1 MSSSNTTDVANT
13 LERRTAR
20 SIHYNISYIVQGT
33 EHGTD
38 GAIVLLH
45 DIPSG
50 AFTWEGLMPQ
60 LAGLNRAV
68 YAIDMLGFGSSDH
81 PWPADMS
88 VWGQAD
94 TLLYLFQELNLTNII
109 LVGLGFGGGVAQ
121 ILTTR
126 LYRNQIAAIGLIN
139 TICYLY
145 SFAPDWPLPE
155 MKKRQDFDAP
165 KQSSL
170 EDVIRDLRATLP
182 KAVQNTDR
190 FNNAINDY
198 VTQWDSE
205 VGKEVLYQIIRQ
217 LDPSY
222 VNSVASDLHSVN
234 KPVLILWGGKNE
246 IVPVKYAERLHR
258 EIAGASLVIVP
269 DAGHMILFDAPAAV
283 AGAITD
289 FIGGL

>member
-1 MSSSNTTDVANT
+1 MSTNTSDVAGT
-13 LERRTAR
+13 SERHTAR
-20 SIHYNISYIVQGT
+20 SIHYNISYIVQGV

-45 DIPSG
+45 DIPAG
-50 AFTWEGLMPQ
+50 AFTWEGVLPQ

-109 LVGLGFGGGVAQ
+109 LVGSGFGGGVAQ

-126 LYRNQIAAIGLIN
+126 LYRDSVAALVLIN
-139 TICYLY
+139 TICYLH
-145 SFAPDWPLPE
+145 SFASDWPLPD
-155 MKKRQDFDAP
+155 MKKRQDPEAP
-165 KQSSL
+165 KQDKL
-170 EDVIRDLRATLP
+170 EDVMRDLRATLP
-182 KAVQNTDR
+182 AAVQNTDR
-190 FNNAINDY
+190 FNNMINDY

-222 VNSVASDLHSVN
+222 VNSVASDLHIVN
-234 KPVLILWGGKNE
+234 KPMLILWGGENKV
-246 IVPVKYAERLHR
+246 VPVKYAERLHR
-258 EIAGASLVIVP
+258 EIQGSSLVIVP
-269 DAGHMILFDAPAAV
+269 DAGHMLLFDAPDAV
-283 AGAITD
+283 ADAITD
-289 FIGGL
+289 FIGNL

>member
-1 MSSSNTTDVANT
+1 MSSNTSDIAST
-13 LERRTAR
+13 LERHSAR
-20 SIHYNISYIVQGT
+20 SIHYNISYIVQGA

-45 DIPSG
+45 DIPAG
-50 AFTWEGLMPQ
+50 AFTWEGIMPQ
-60 LAGLNRAV
+60 LASSNRAV

-94 TLLYLFQELNLTNII
+94 ALLYLFQELNLTNII

-126 LYRNQIAAIGLIN
+126 LYRDSVAAVVLIN
-139 TICYLY
+139 TICYLN
-145 SFAPDWPLPE
+145 SFAPDWPLPD
-155 MKKRQDFDAP
+155 MKKRQDPEAP
-165 KQSSL
+165 KQDAL

-182 KAVQNTDR
+182 AAVHNTDR
-190 FNNAINDY
+190 FGNVINDY
-198 VTQWDSE
+198 VMQWDSE

-222 VNSVASDLHSVN
+222 VNSVASDLPLVH
-234 KPVLILWGGKNE
+234 KPMLILWGDQDV

-258 EIAGASLVIVP
+258 ALQGSSLVIVP
-269 DAGHMILFDAPAAV
+269 DAGHMLLFDAPDAV
-283 AGAITD
+283 ANAITD
-289 FIGGL
+289 FIGTL

>member
-1 MSSSNTTDVANT
+1 MSSNTSEVAGT
-13 LERRTAR
+13 LERRVTR

-50 AFTWEGLMPQ
+50 AFTWEGVMPQ

-109 LVGLGFGGGVAQ
+109 LVGPGFGGGVAQ
-121 ILTTR
+121 ILATR
-126 LYRNQIAAIGLIN
+126 LYRSHIAAVVLIN

-145 SFAPDWPLPE
+145 SFAPDWPLPD

-182 KAVQNTDR
+182 KAVQDTDG

-222 VNSVASDLHSVN
+222 VNSVASDLHTLN
-234 KPVLILWGGKNE
+234 KPMLILWGGKNE

-258 EIAGASLVIVP
+258 EIAGSSLVIVP
-269 DAGHMILFDAPAAV
+269 DAGHMILFDTPDAV
-283 AGAITD
+283 AGAISD
-289 FIGGL
+289 FVGGL

>member
-1 MSSSNTTDVANT
+1 MSSNTSNVADT
-13 LERRTAR
+13 LERRSAR
-20 SIHYNISYIVQGT
+20 SIHYNISYIVQGS

-94 TLLYLFQELNLTNII
+94 ALLYLFKELNLTNIV

-126 LYRNQIAAIGLIN
+126 LYRDQVAAVVLIN
-139 TICYLY
+139 SICYLHA
-145 SFAPDWPLPE
+145 FAPNWPLPD
-155 MKKRQDFDAP
+155 MQKRQDFDAP
-165 KQSSL
+165 KQSAR

-182 KAVQNTDR
+182 NAVQDTER
-190 FNNAINDY
+190 FGDVLNDY
-198 VTQWDSE
+198 VSQWDSE

-217 LDPSY
+217 LDPNS
-222 VNSVASDLHSVN
+222 VNSVASDLHLVH
-234 KPVLILWGGKNE
+234 KPFLIIWGEKNT

-258 EIAGASLVIVP
+258 EIAGSSLVIVP
-269 DAGHMILFDAPAAV
+269 DAGHMLLFDAPGAV
-283 AGAITD
+283 TDAIRE
-289 FIGGL
+289 FL

>member
-1 MSSSNTTDVANT
+1 MSSNTSNVADT
-13 LERRTAR
+13 LERRSAR
-20 SIHYNISYIVQGT
+20 SIHYNISYIVQGS

-94 TLLYLFQELNLTNII
+94 ALLYLFKELNLTNIV

-126 LYRNQIAAIGLIN
+126 LYRDQVAAVVLIN
-139 TICYLY
+139 SICYLHA
-145 SFAPDWPLPE
+145 FAPNWPLPD
-155 MKKRQDFDAP
+155 MQKRQDFDAP
-165 KQSSL
+165 KQSAR

-182 KAVQNTDR
+182 NAVQDTER
-190 FNNAINDY
+190 FGDVLNDY
-198 VTQWDSE
+198 VSQWDSE

-217 LDPSY
+217 LDPNS
-222 VNSVASDLHSVN
+222 VNSVASDLHLVH
-234 KPVLILWGGKNE
+234 KPFLIIWGEKNT

-258 EIAGASLVIVP
+258 EIVGSSLVIVP
-269 DAGHMILFDAPAAV
+269 DAGHMILFDAPGAV
-283 AGAITD
+283 DDAIRE
-289 FIGGL
+289 FVGGL

>member
-1 MSSSNTTDVANT
+1 MSSNTSDVAGT
-13 LERRTAR
+13 LERRSAR
-20 SIHYNISYIVQGT
+20 SVHYNISYIVQGV

-68 YAIDMLGFGSSDH
+68 YAVDMLGFGSSDH

-94 TLLYLFQELNLTNII
+94 TLLYLFQKLNLTNII

-121 ILTTR
+121 ILATR
-126 LYRNQIAAIGLIN
+126 LYRNQVAAVVLIN
-139 TICYLY
+139 SICYLH
-145 SFAPDWPLPE
+145 SFAPDWPLPD

-170 EDVIRDLRATLP
+170 EDVIRDLRAALP
-182 KAVQNTDR
+182 NAVQDSDR
-190 FNNAINDY
+190 FNKVIDDY

-222 VNSVASDLHSVN
+222 VNSVASDLHALN
-234 KPVLILWGGKNE
+234 KPMLIIWGGKNA

-258 EIAGASLVIVP
+258 EIVGSSLVIVP
-269 DAGHMILFDAPAAV
+269 DAGHMILFDAPDAIS
-283 AGAITD
+283 GALAD
-289 FIGGL
+289 FVGDL

>member
-1 MSSSNTTDVANT
+1 MPGNTSDVAGR

-50 AFTWEGLMPQ
+50 AFTWEGVMPQ

-126 LYRNQIAAIGLIN
+126 LYRHQVAAVVLIN

-145 SFAPDWPLPE
+145 SFAPDWPLPD

-165 KQSSL
+165 KQASL
-170 EDVIRDLRATLP
+170 EDVMRDLRATLP
-182 KAVQNTDR
+182 KATLNGDR
-190 FNNAINDY
+190 FNDVINDY
-198 VTQWDSE
+198 VSQWDSE
-205 VGKEVLYQIIRQ
+205 VGKEVLYQILRQ

-222 VNSVASDLHSVN
+222 VNSVASDLQLVN
-234 KPVLILWGGKNE
+234 KPMLIIWGNKDE
-246 IVPVKYAERLHR
+246 VVPVKYAERLHR
-258 EIAGASLVIVP
+258 EIAGSSLVIVP
-269 DAGHMILFDAPAAV
+269 DAGHLVLFDAPD
-283 AGAITD
+283 AIASAISD
-289 FIGGL
+289 FVGGL

>member
-1 MSSSNTTDVANT
+1 MSSNTSNVADT
-13 LERRTAR
+13 LERRSAR
-20 SIHYNISYIVQGT
+20 SIHYNISYIVQGS

-94 TLLYLFQELNLTNII
+94 ALLYLFKELNLTNIV

-126 LYRNQIAAIGLIN
+126 LYRDQVAAVVLIN
-139 TICYLY
+139 SICYLHA
-145 SFAPDWPLPE
+145 FAPNWPLPD
-155 MKKRQDFDAP
+155 MQKRQDFDAP

-182 KAVQNTDR
+182 NAVQDTER
-190 FNNAINDY
+190 FGDVLNDY
-198 VTQWDSE
+198 VSQWDSE

-217 LDPSY
+217 LDPNS
-222 VNSVASDLHSVN
+222 VNSVASDLHLVH
-234 KPVLILWGGKNE
+234 KPFLIIWGEKNT

-258 EIAGASLVIVP
+258 EIVGSSLVIVP
-269 DAGHMILFDAPAAV
+269 DAGHMILFDAPGAV
-283 AGAITD
+283 DDAIRE
-289 FIGGL
+289 FVGGL

>member
-1 MSSSNTTDVANT
+1 MSTNTSDVAGT
-13 LERRTAR
+13 SERHTAR
-20 SIHYNISYIVQGT
+20 SIHYNISYIVQGV

-45 DIPSG
+45 DIPAG
-50 AFTWEGLMPQ
+50 AFTWEGVLPQ

-109 LVGLGFGGGVAQ
+109 LVGSGFGGGVAQ

-126 LYRNQIAAIGLIN
+126 LYRDSVAALVLIN
-139 TICYLY
+139 TICYLH
-145 SFAPDWPLPE
+145 SFASDWPLPD
-155 MKKRQDFDAP
+155 MKKRQDPEAP
-165 KQSSL
+165 KQDKL
-170 EDVIRDLRATLP
+170 EDVMRDLRATLP
-182 KAVQNTDR
+182 AAVQNTDR
-190 FNNAINDY
+190 FNNMINDY

-222 VNSVASDLHSVN
+222 VNSVASDLHIVN
-234 KPVLILWGGKNE
+234 KPMLILWGDKNKV
-246 IVPVKYAERLHR
+246 VPVKYAERLHR
-258 EIAGASLVIVP
+258 EIQGSSLVLVP
-269 DAGHMILFDAPAAV
+269 DAGHMLLFDAPDAV
-283 AGAITD
+283 ADAITD

>member
-1 MSSSNTTDVANT
+1 MSTNTSDVAGT
-13 LERRTAR
+13 AERRTAR
-20 SIHYNISYIVQGT
+20 SIHYNISYIIQGA

-45 DIPSG
+45 DIPAG
-50 AFTWEGLMPQ
+50 AFTWEGVLPQ

-68 YAIDMLGFGSSDH
+68 YAIDMLGFGNSDH

-126 LYRNQIAAIGLIN
+126 LYRDSVAALVLIN

-145 SFAPDWPLPE
+145 SFAPDWPLPD
-155 MKKRQDFDAP
+155 MKKRQDPEAP
-165 KQSSL
+165 KQDAL
-170 EDVIRDLRATLP
+170 EDVMRDLHATLP
-182 KAVQNTDR
+182 VAVQNTDR
-190 FNNAINDY
+190 FNNVLNDY

-205 VGKEVLYQIIRQ
+205 VGKEVLYQVIRQ

-222 VNSVASDLHSVN
+222 VNSVASDLHLVN
-234 KPVLILWGGKNE
+234 KPMLILWGDKNKV
-246 IVPVKYAERLHR
+246 VPVKYAERLHR
-258 EIAGASLVIVP
+258 EIQGSGLVIIP
-269 DAGHMILFDAPAAV
+269 DAGQMLLFDAPDAV
-283 AGAITD
+283 ADAITD

>member
-1 MSSSNTTDVANT
+1 MSTNTSNVAGT

-20 SIHYNISYIVQGT
+20 SIHYNISYIVQGA
-33 EHGTD
+33 EHGPD

-45 DIPSG
+45 DIPAG
-50 AFTWEGLMPQ
+50 AFTWEGVMPQ

-94 TLLYLFQELNLTNII
+94 TLLYLFKELNLTNII

-126 LYRNQIAAIGLIN
+126 LYRDSIAALVLIN

-155 MKKRQDFDAP
+155 MKKRQDPEAP
-165 KQSSL
+165 KQDKL
-170 EDVIRDLRATLP
+170 EDVMRDLRATLP
-182 KAVQNTDR
+182 AAVQNTDR
-190 FNNAINDY
+190 FSNVINDY
-198 VTQWDSE
+198 LAQWNSE
-205 VGKEVLYQIIRQ
+205 VGKELLYQIIRQ

-222 VNSVASDLHSVN
+222 VNSVASDLHLVN
-234 KPVLILWGGKNE
+234 KPMLILWGGENKV
-246 IVPVKYAERLHR
+246 VPVKYAERLHR
-258 EIAGASLVIVP
+258 EIQGSGLVIVP
-269 DAGHMILFDAPAAV
+269 DAGHMLLFDAPGAV
-283 AGAITD
+283 TDAITD
-289 FIGGL
+289 FIGAL

>member
-1 MSSSNTTDVANT
+1 MSTNTSDVANT
-13 LERRTAR
+13 RERYTAR
-20 SIHYNISYIVQGT
+20 SIHYNISYIMQGA

-45 DIPSG
+45 DIPAG
-50 AFTWEGLMPQ
+50 AFTWEAIMPQ

-94 TLLYLFQELNLTNII
+94 ALLYLFKELNLTNII

-126 LYRNQIAAIGLIN
+126 LYRDQVAALVLIN

-155 MKKRQDFDAP
+155 MQKRQDPEAP
-165 KQSSL
+165 KQDKL
-170 EDVIRDLRATLP
+170 EDVMRDLRATLP
-182 KAVQNTDR
+182 AAVQNTDH
-190 FNNAINDY
+190 FNDVINDY
-198 VTQWDSE
+198 TAQWDNE

-222 VNSVASDLHSVN
+222 VNSVASELQVVN
-234 KPVLILWGGKNE
+234 KPMLILWGDKNKV
-246 IVPVKYAERLHR
+246 VPVKYAERLHR
-258 EIAGASLVIVP
+258 EIQGSSLVIVP
-269 DAGHMILFDAPAAV
+269 DAGHMLLFDAPDAV

-289 FIGGL
+289 FVGAL

>member
-1 MSSSNTTDVANT
+1 MSSNTSDVAGT
-13 LERRTAR
+13 LEMRTKR

-60 LAGLNRAV
+60 LAGLKRAV
-68 YAIDMLGFGSSDH
+68 YAIDMLGFGGSDH
-81 PWPADMS
+81 PWPADVS
-88 VWGQAD
+88 AWGQAD

-109 LVGLGFGGGVAQ
+109 LVGSGFGGGVAQ

-126 LYRNQIAAIGLIN
+126 LYRSQVAAVVLIN
-139 TICYLY
+139 SICYLY
-145 SFAPDWPLPE
+145 SFAPNWPLPD

-165 KQSSL
+165 KQSSR
-170 EDVIRDLRATLP
+170 EDVMRDLRATLP
-182 KAVQNTDR
+182 KAVQDPDR
-190 FNNAINDY
+190 FNSVIDDY

-217 LDPSY
+217 LDPTY

-234 KPVLILWGGKNE
+234 KPMLILWGGKNE

-258 EIAGASLVIVP
+258 EIAGSSLVFVP
-269 DAGHMILFDAPAAV
+269 DAGHMLLFDAPDAV

-289 FIGGL
+289 FVSGL

>member
-1 MSSSNTTDVANT
+1 MSSNTSDVAST
-13 LERRTAR
+13 LERRTTR

-50 AFTWEGLMPQ
+50 AFTWEGLIPQ

-126 LYRNQIAAIGLIN
+126 LYRSQVAAVVLIN
-139 TICYLY
+139 SICYLH
-145 SFAPDWPLPE
+145 SFAPDWPLPDME
-155 MKKRQDFDAP
+155 KRQDFDAP
-165 KQSSL
+165 KQNSR
-170 EDVIRDLRATLP
+170 EDMIRDLRATLP
-182 KAVQNTDR
+182 EAVQDTDR
-190 FNNAINDY
+190 FNDVINDY
-198 VTQWDSE
+198 VNQWDSE

-222 VNSVASDLHSVN
+222 VNSVASDLHSVG
-234 KPVLILWGGKNE
+234 KPFLIVWGGKNT

-258 EIAGASLVIVP
+258 EIAGSELVIVP
-269 DAGHMILFDAPAAV
+269 DAGHMLLFDAPDAV
-283 AGAITD
+283 TGAISD
-289 FIGGL
+289 FVGGL

>member
-1 MSSSNTTDVANT
+1 MSSNTSNVVDT
-13 LERRTAR
+13 LERHSAR
-20 SIHYNISYIVQGT
+20 SIHYNISYIVQGA
-33 EHGTD
+33 EYGTD

-50 AFTWEGLMPQ
+50 AFTWESLMPQ
-60 LAGLNRAV
+60 LAGLNRAI

-94 TLLYLFQELNLTNII
+94 TLLYLFKELNLTNIV

-126 LYRNQIAAIGLIN
+126 LYRDQVAAVVLIN
-139 TICYLY
+139 SICYLY
-145 SFAPDWPLPE
+145 AFAPDWPLPD

-182 KAVQNTDR
+182 NAVQDTER
-190 FNNAINDY
+190 FSDVLNDY
-198 VTQWDSE
+198 VSQWDSE
-205 VGKEVLYQIIRQ
+205 VGKEVLYQVIRQ
-217 LDPSY
+217 MDPGY
-222 VNSVASDLHSVN
+222 INSVSSDLKLVN
-234 KPVLILWGGKNE
+234 RPFLILWGAKNT
-246 IVPVKYAERLHR
+246 IAPVKYAERLHR
-258 EIAGASLVIVP
+258 EIVESNLVIVP
-269 DAGHMILFDAPAAV
+269 DAGHMILFDAPDAV
-283 AGAITD
+283 TDAISE
-289 FIGGL
+289 FVNGL

>member
-1 MSSSNTTDVANT
+1 MSSNTSGVAGT

-20 SIHYNISYIVQGT
+20 SIHYNISYIVQGA

-68 YAIDMLGFGSSDH
+68 YAIDMLGFGNSDH

-94 TLLYLFQELNLTNII
+94 TLLYLFQELNLTNVI

-126 LYRNQIAAIGLIN
+126 LYRHSVAAVVLIN

-145 SFAPDWPLPE
+145 SFAPNWPLPDME
-155 MKKRQDFDAP
+155 KRQDFDAP
-165 KQSSL
+165 TQSSV

-182 KAVQNTDR
+182 NAVQNTDR
-190 FNNAINDY
+190 FNDVINDY

-205 VGKEVLYQIIRQ
+205 VGKQVLYQIIRQ

-222 VNSVASDLHSVN
+222 VNSVATDLKLVN
-234 KPVLILWGGKNE
+234 KPMLILWGEKDE
-246 IVPVKYAERLHR
+246 VATIKYAERLHR
-258 EIAGASLVIVP
+258 EIHGSSLVIVP
-269 DAGHMILFDAPAAV
+269 DAGHMILFDAPDAT
-283 AGAITD
+283 AGAIND
-289 FIGGL
+289 FVGAL

>member
-1 MSSSNTTDVANT
+1 MPGNTSDVAGR

-50 AFTWEGLMPQ
+50 AFTWEGVMPQ

-109 LVGLGFGGGVAQ
+109 LVGLGFGGGVSQ

-126 LYRNQIAAIGLIN
+126 LYRHQVAAVVLIN

-145 SFAPDWPLPE
+145 SFAPDWPLPD

-165 KQSSL
+165 KQASV
-170 EDVIRDLRATLP
+170 EDVMRDLRATLP
-182 KAVQNTDR
+182 KATLNGDR
-190 FNNAINDY
+190 FNDVINDY
-198 VTQWDSE
+198 VSQWDSE
-205 VGKEVLYQIIRQ
+205 VGKEVLYQILRQ

-222 VNSVASDLHSVN
+222 VNSVASDLQLVN
-234 KPVLILWGGKNE
+234 KPMLIIWGNKDE
-246 IVPVKYAERLHR
+246 VVPVKYAERLHR
-258 EIAGASLVIVP
+258 EIAGSSLVIVP
-269 DAGHMILFDAPAAV
+269 DAGHLVLFDAPD
-283 AGAITD
+283 AIASAISD
-289 FIGGL
+289 FVGGL

>member
-1 MSSSNTTDVANT
+1 MSTNTSDVAGT
-13 LERRTAR
+13 SERHTAR
-20 SIHYNISYIVQGT
+20 SIHYNISYIVQGV

-45 DIPSG
+45 DIPAG
-50 AFTWEGLMPQ
+50 AFTWEGVLPQ

-109 LVGLGFGGGVAQ
+109 LVGSGFGGGVAQ

-126 LYRNQIAAIGLIN
+126 LYRDSVAALVLIN
-139 TICYLY
+139 TICYLH
-145 SFAPDWPLPE
+145 SFASDWPLPD
-155 MKKRQDFDAP
+155 MKKRQDPEAP
-165 KQSSL
+165 KQDKL
-170 EDVIRDLRATLP
+170 EDVMRDLHATLP
-182 KAVQNTDR
+182 VAVQNTDH
-190 FNNAINDY
+190 FNNVINDY

-222 VNSVASDLHSVN
+222 VNSVASDLHIVN
-234 KPVLILWGGKNE
+234 KPMLILWGDKNKV
-246 IVPVKYAERLHR
+246 VPVKYAERLHR
-258 EIAGASLVIVP
+258 EIQGSSLVLVP
-269 DAGHMILFDAPAAV
+269 DAGHMLLFDAPDAV
-283 AGAITD
+283 ADAITD

>member
-1 MSSSNTTDVANT
+1 MSTNTSDVAGT
-13 LERRTAR
+13 SERHTAR
-20 SIHYNISYIVQGT
+20 SIHYNISYIVQGV

-45 DIPSG
+45 DIPAG
-50 AFTWEGLMPQ
+50 AFTWEGVLPQ

-109 LVGLGFGGGVAQ
+109 LVGSGFGGGVAQ

-126 LYRNQIAAIGLIN
+126 LYRDSVAALVLIN
-139 TICYLY
+139 TICYLH
-145 SFAPDWPLPE
+145 SFASDWPLPD
-155 MKKRQDFDAP
+155 MKKRQDPEAP
-165 KQSSL
+165 KQDKL
-170 EDVIRDLRATLP
+170 EDVMRDLRATLP
-182 KAVQNTDR
+182 AAVQNTDR
-190 FNNAINDY
+190 FNNMINDY

-222 VNSVASDLHSVN
+222 VNSVASDLHIVN
-234 KPVLILWGGKNE
+234 KPMLILWGDKNKV
-246 IVPVKYAERLHR
+246 VPVKYAERLHR
-258 EIAGASLVIVP
+258 EIQGSSLVIVP
-269 DAGHMILFDAPAAV
+269 DAGHMLLFDAPDAV
-283 AGAITD
+283 ADAITD

>member
-1 MSSSNTTDVANT
+1 MSSNTSNVAGT
-13 LERRTAR
+13 LERRSAR
-20 SIHYNISYIVQGT
+20 SIHYNISYIVQGS

-50 AFTWEGLMPQ
+50 AFTWEGLIPQ

-68 YAIDMLGFGSSDH
+68 YAIDMLGFGASDH

-94 TLLYLFQELNLTNII
+94 MLLYLFKELNLTNIV

-126 LYRNQIAAIGLIN
+126 LYRDQVAAVVLIN
-139 TICYLY
+139 SICYLHA
-145 SFAPDWPLPE
+145 FAPNWPLPD
-155 MKKRQDFDAP
+155 MQKRQDFDAP

-182 KAVQNTDR
+182 NAVQDTER
-190 FNNAINDY
+190 FSDVLDDY
-198 VTQWDSE
+198 VSQWDSE
-205 VGKEVLYQIIRQ
+205 VGKEVLYQVIRQ
-217 LDPSY
+217 LEPNY
-222 VNSVASDLHSVN
+222 VNSVASDLHAVH
-234 KPVLILWGGKNE
+234 KPFLIVWGGKNT

-258 EIAGASLVIVP
+258 EIAGSSLVVVP
-269 DAGHMILFDAPAAV
+269 DAGHMILFDAPGAV
-283 AGAITD
+283 TDAINE
-289 FIGGL
+289 FL